1 MLVPDSDSDEEVKKN
16 LEMALEEQK
25 IQEKEDKID
34 QLQQT
39 LNETQKEVVKS
50 EELTEMT
57 SLSVLLSSGL
67 NTEMVYTI
75 LYGICKFSLLNNMKN
90 ALSEEQLKE
99 FRDMEYQVDQNK
111 DTTITLRQVQI
122 KDSKQWENK

>member
-1 MLVPDSDSDEEVKKN
+1 
-16 LEMALEEQK
+16 MALEEQK
-25 IQEKEDKID
+25 IQEKENKIN

-39 LNETQKEVVKS
+39 LNETRKEVVES
-50 EELTEMT
+50 EAHKEMT

-99 FRDMEYQVDQNK
+99 FRDMEYRVD
-111 DTTITLRQVQI
+111 
-122 KDSKQWENK
+122 

>member
-1 MLVPDSDSDEEVKKN
+1 M
-16 LEMALEEQK
+16 
-25 IQEKEDKID
+25 
-34 QLQQT
+34 
-39 LNETQKEVVKS
+39 VKS

-122 KDSKQWENK
+122 KDSK